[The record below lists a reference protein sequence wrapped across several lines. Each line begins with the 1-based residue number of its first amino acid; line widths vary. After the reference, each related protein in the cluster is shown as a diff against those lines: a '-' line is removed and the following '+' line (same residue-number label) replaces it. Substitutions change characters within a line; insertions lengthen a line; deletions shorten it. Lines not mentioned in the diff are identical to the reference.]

1 MARRLATGAAEA
13 AIHQDEDLRIE
24 VMSAQL
30 EQIRF
35 QMEEAR
41 PDYATA
47 QEGNQ
52 ERARQETRR
61 FYIQMVVTSI
71 AGVTAAVALILHLLR

>member
-1 MARRLATGAAEA
+1 
-13 AIHQDEDLRIE
+13 
-24 VMSAQL
+24 MSAQL

-41 PDYATA
+41 RDYAAA
-47 QEGNQ
+47 QEGNKV
-52 ERARQETRR
+52 RARQETRR
-61 FYIQMVVTSI
+61 FHIQMVVTSI